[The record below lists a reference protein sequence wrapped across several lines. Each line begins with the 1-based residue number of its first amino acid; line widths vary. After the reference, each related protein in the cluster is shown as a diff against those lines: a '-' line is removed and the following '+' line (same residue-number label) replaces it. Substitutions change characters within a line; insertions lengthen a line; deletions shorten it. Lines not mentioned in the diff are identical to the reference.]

1 MVLSILMSFTMATLE
16 KRVSY
21 SDYCSFSIHKTCKA
35 QPTKRGFRIHYGILV
50 IERQLKHDVFIDSD
64 ISLLGKKNIPG
75 SSLPESPGIKPN
87 QFCDKC

>member
-16 KRVSY
+16 KRVS
-21 SDYCSFSIHKTCKA
+21 SFSIHKTCKA

-50 IERQLKHDVFIDSD
+50 IERQLKHDVFIDSERAHE
-64 ISLLGKKNIPG
+64 NIPG